1 MIDIIMKYIDGFIK
15 PQEVRKI
22 MTNDYKI
29 LPPENVL
36 NGQSIIFSTEPS
48 MVRLTP
54 VLPPYKYNN
63 TINGIQFNSQ

>member
-15 PQEVRKI
+15 PKEVEKYMI
-22 MTNDYKI
+22 NDYRI
-29 LPPENVL
+29 IPPENVS
-36 NGQSIIFSTEPS
+36 NGQPIIFSTEPS